1 MVHTQKLIVFQYA
14 SNEKVKYEIKNIIAF
29 TLAYKNEILK
39 YKCNKICMEDWHYP
53 NFKTYYKSTLIKTVW
68 YW

>member
-14 SNEKVKYEIKNIIAF
+14 SNEKVKYEIKNITAF

-39 YKCNKICMEDWHYP
+39 YKCNKICMED
-53 NFKTYYKSTLIKTVW
+53 
-68 YW
+68 